1 VRFFRSIPHVAAI
14 PFHIMQAALSAQLR
28 RRRRPLLW
36 IAGLFAAYLL
46 AGFLL
51 APVILRSQLVK
62 RASAT
67 LGRPV
72 AIRQVRVNP
81 LAFSVTI
88 RDLSITD
95 RDGAELVGW
104 DEFYAN
110 FQSSSLFRWM
120 WYFDTVS
127 FTHPRGRLL
136 VAPDGKLNIA
146 DLIPPPA
153 APGAKPET
161 PNPKPKTKNPE
172 PSTRPPAIGLARF
185 LVERG
190 EFTFIDRSRSAPFE
204 THFGPTSFVLRNF
217 TTRPQR
223 AGAYTFEAA
232 TEAGERFAWQGSLT
246 FDPLGSAGRVAIVD
260 LSLPKYAA
268 FHRDLHQLDLLSGR
282 LGVELDY
289 ELDLSGAAPTARLR
303 NGRVAVADL
312 KLASRGTT
320 APLATIPLVELSGL
334 AADTAKLEASVATIL
349 IRGADLSATRRADG
363 SIDWLSLLAPA
374 VSPTVAQASVPA
386 NSGPAA
392 SVAQASLP
400 AIPKPAGTEAGATPA
415 APSPITNHPAPAPCW
430 SATLGS
436 FEIAGATL
444 HLHDLTNPRP
454 VDLTIDQL
462 GFKLTGASTH
472 LDKPVALTT
481 SLRWNGAGRIALDG
495 SVTPHP
501 LAADLQ
507 LDVADIALRPLD
519 PYLAP
524 FLDVLLTGGTA
535 RAKGHLTFALTAD
548 GSPDLHWQGDAG
560 LAGFATVDGEFSE
573 PLFGF
578 ADLAL
583 TNIRA
588 TTQPLAVSLDEIAV
602 KEPFAHAIV
611 FPDKR
616 LNLTAILKTAS
627 PAVAQA
633 SLPAIPQ
640 PAGTETGATPAP
652 VSSTQSTVS
661 TSSIQPPAAATGSAS
676 VPKLET
682 QNPKPS
688 LLLTIARVTLS
699 GARFVATDRSV
710 TPAFTTELADFGGT
724 ISGLSSEQLARA
736 EVDLTGRLGLAP
748 LKVSGQINP
757 LGGDAFTDVKV
768 TFTGIELPPFTPYSG
783 KFAGYTIDKGKL
795 SLDLAYHLSARKLAA
810 ENKVVVDQ
818 FYLGQSV
825 ESPDAVKLPLKLAL
839 AILRDRDGRILID
852 LPIRGNLD
860 DPDFKYGKAVMH
872 TLGTLIVK
880 AATAP
885 FAMLGGLFGGGH
897 DLSAVDFATG
907 SAEFGEESLA
917 RLDGLIKALTE
928 RPGLSLEISSQPQRE
943 LDLAGLREAQ
953 LDALLRARKLRELA
967 AKTTETIDP
976 ATLQLT
982 PEETA
987 RYIAELHAERCPP
1000 ATGPSVARA
1009 SVPASPVSAPSVA
1022 QASVPAIPEPAGTAA
1037 GATPAPKLETRNSK
1051 PETHNLVVRTFRRL
1065 FVEPPPSERAAGK
1078 HPASSTKST
1087 SSATAA
1093 GTGPAILTPEEI
1105 RAQVLATIVPGDS
1118 DFADLAAKRAQRIH
1132 EYLLTKGSIDAA
1144 RVFLTPS
1151 GVPPATGTVSV
1162 PRVVFSLK

>member
-1 VRFFRSIPHVAAI
+1 
-14 PFHIMQAALSAQLR
+14 MQAALSAHLR

-36 IAGLFAAYLL
+36 LAGLFATYLL

-51 APVILRSQLVK
+51 APVILKSQLIK
-62 RASAT
+62 RGSAA

-110 FQSSSLFRWM
+110 FQASSLFRWT
-120 WYFDTVS
+120 WYFDTVR

-146 DLIPPPA
+146 DLLPPPA
-153 APGAKPET
+153 AP
-161 PNPKPKTKNPE
+161 NPKTKTQNPE
-172 PSTRPPAIGLARF
+172 PSARPPAIGLARF
-185 LVERG
+185 LVEGG

-289 ELDLSGAAPTARLR
+289 ELDLSGAAPAARLR

-312 KLASRGTT
+312 KLAARGTT
-320 APLATIPLVELSGL
+320 APLATIPLVELTGL
-334 AADTAKLEASVATIL
+334 AADTAKQEASIDTIL
-349 IRGADLSATRRADG
+349 IRGAELSATRRADG
-363 SIDWLSLLAPA
+363 TIDWLALL
-374 VSPTVAQASVPA
+374 Q
-386 NSGPAA
+386 PAA
-392 SVAQASLP
+392 STPSTQSTASTSST
-400 AIPKPAGTEAGATPA
+400 KPPA
-415 APSPITNHPAPAPCW
+415 AAPW
-430 SATLGS
+430 SATLGT

-462 GFKLTGASTH
+462 GFKLTGASTQ
-472 LDKPVALTT
+472 LDKPVALAT

-495 SVTPHP
+495 TVTPQP

-507 LDVADIALRPLD
+507 LDVADISLRPLD

-524 FLDVLLTGGTA
+524 FLNVLLTGGTA
-535 RAKGHLTFALTAD
+535 RAKGHLTFALAAD

-560 LAGFATVDGEFSE
+560 LAGFAAVDGEFSE

-578 ADLAL
+578 SDLAL
-583 TNIRA
+583 ANIRA
-588 TTQPLAVSLDEIAV
+588 TTRPLAVSLDEIAV

-616 LNLTAILKTAS
+616 LNLTAILKSSDAAAPAS
-627 PAVAQA
+627 SASVA
-633 SLPAIPQ
+633 S
-640 PAGTETGATPAP
+640 T
-652 VSSTQSTVS
+652 SSTQSTVS
-661 TSSIQPPAAATGSAS
+661 TSSIQPPAAATGSALPAAAPAS
-676 VPKLET
+676 
-682 QNPKPS
+682 S
-688 LLLTIARVTLS
+688 LSPLLTIARVTLS

-736 EVDLTGRLGLAP
+736 DVDLSGRLGLAP
-748 LKVSGQINP
+748 LKVSGKINP
-757 LGGDAFTDVKV
+757 LGGDAFTDLKV

-795 SLDLAYHLSARKLAA
+795 SLDLAYHLSARELAA

-818 FYLGQSV
+818 FYLGQTV

-860 DPDFKYGKAVMH
+860 DPDFKYGKVVMH

-885 FAMLGGLFGGGH
+885 FSILGGLFGGGH
-897 DLSAVDFATG
+897 DLSAVDFASG

-917 RLDGLIKALTE
+917 RLDGLVKALTE

-943 LDLAGLREAQ
+943 LDLDGLRAAQ
-953 LDALLRARKLRELA
+953 LDALLRARKVRELA

-987 RYIAELHAERCPP
+987 RFLAELHAERV
-1000 ATGPSVARA
+1000 VAQGTVAPLAKSGDA
-1009 SVPASPVSAPSVA
+1009 SSAPVLT
-1022 QASVPAIPEPAGTAA
+1022 PR
-1037 GATPAPKLETRNSK
+1037 PAPRATSG
-1051 PETHNLVVRTFRRL
+1051 NLLVRTFRRL
-1065 FVEPPPSERAAGK
+1065 FIEPPPSERTAGK
-1078 HPASSTKST
+1078 HPASSTQST
-1087 SSATAA
+1087 SSAATA
-1093 GTGPAILTPEEI
+1093 GTAPAVLTPEEI

-1118 DFADLAAKRAQRIH
+1118 DFADLAAKRAKRIQ
-1132 EYLLTKGSIDAA
+1132 EYLLTKGQIDAA

-1151 GVPPATGTVSV
+1151 GVPPATGTASA

>member
-1 VRFFRSIPHVAAI
+1 
-14 PFHIMQAALSAQLR
+14 MQAALSAQLR

-36 IAGLFAAYLL
+36 LAGLFAAYLL

-51 APVILRSQLVK
+51 APVILKSQLVK
-62 RASAT
+62 RASAA

-110 FQSSSLFRWM
+110 FQVSSLFRWT
-120 WYFDTVS
+120 WYFDTVR

-146 DLIPPPA
+146 DILPA
-153 APGAKPET
+153 ASAT
-161 PNPKPKTKNPE
+161 PAAAAA
-172 PSTRPPAIGLARF
+172 PSRPPAIGLARF
-185 LVERG
+185 LVEGG

-246 FDPLGSAGRVAIVD
+246 FDPLGSAGRIAIVD

-312 KLASRGTT
+312 KLAARGTT
-320 APLATIPLVELSGL
+320 APLASIPLVELTGL
-334 AADTAKLEASVATIL
+334 AADTAKQEASIATIL
-349 IRGADLSATRRADG
+349 IRGAELSATRRADG
-363 SIDWLSLLAPA
+363 TIDWLALLTPA
-374 VSPTVAQASVPA
+374 AAQASVPA
-386 NSGPAA
+386 ISKPAA
-392 SVAQASLP
+392 STPSTQSTASTSSTKPPAAAPWSASL
-400 AIPKPAGTEAGATPA
+400 GT
-415 APSPITNHPAPAPCW
+415 
-430 SATLGS
+430 

-462 GFKLTGASTH
+462 GFKLTGASTQ
-472 LDKPVALTT
+472 LDKPVALAT

-495 SVTPHP
+495 TVTPQP

-524 FLDVLLTGGTA
+524 FLNVLLTGGTA
-535 RAKGHLTFALTAD
+535 RAKGHLTFALAAD
-548 GSPDLHWQGDAG
+548 GSPDIHWQGDAG
-560 LAGFATVDGEFSE
+560 LAGFAAVDGEFSE

-578 ADLAL
+578 SDLAL

-588 TTQPLAVSLDEIAV
+588 TTRPLAVSLDEIAV

-616 LNLTAILKTAS
+616 LNLTAILKRSDAAAPAS
-627 PAVAQA
+627 SASVA
-633 SLPAIPQ
+633 S
-640 PAGTETGATPAP
+640 T
-652 VSSTQSTVS
+652 SSTQSTVS
-661 TSSIQPPAAATGSAS
+661 TSSIQPPAAATGSALPATATGS
-676 VPKLET
+676 ALSP
-682 QNPKPS
+682 
-688 LLLTIARVTLS
+688 LLTIARVTLS

-736 EVDLTGRLGLAP
+736 DVDLSGRLGLAP
-748 LKVSGQINP
+748 LKVSGKINP

-795 SLDLAYHLSARKLAA
+795 SLDLAYHLSARELAA

-818 FYLGQSV
+818 FYLGKTV

-860 DPDFKYGKAVMH
+860 DPDFKYGKVVMH

-885 FAMLGGLFGGGH
+885 FSILGGLFGGGH
-897 DLSAVDFATG
+897 DLSAVDFASG
-907 SAEFGEESLA
+907 SAEFGEEALA
-917 RLDGLIKALTE
+917 RLDGLVKALTE

-943 LDLAGLREAQ
+943 LDLDGLRAAQ

-987 RYIAELHAERCPP
+987 RFLAELHAER
-1000 ATGPSVARA
+1000 V
-1009 SVPASPVSAPSVA
+1009 VA
-1022 QASVPAIPEPAGTAA
+1022 QDTVAPLAKSGDAAPAIAGTTA
-1037 GATPAPKLETRNSK
+1037 GATPAPKRETRNAK
-1051 PETHNLVVRTFRRL
+1051 PETHNLLVRTFRRL
-1065 FVEPPPSERAAGK
+1065 FIEPPPSERTAGA
-1078 HPASSTKST
+1078 HPASSTEPT
-1087 SSATAA
+1087 SSAATA
-1093 GTGPAILTPEEI
+1093 GTAPAVLTPEEI

-1118 DFADLAAKRAQRIH
+1118 DFAELAAKRALRIQ
-1132 EYLLTKGSIDAA
+1132 EYLLTKGQIDAA

-1151 GVPPATGTVSV
+1151 GVPPATGSASA